1 MLDGDQYKWYLFT
14 NCKILFNQL
23 NFIGL
28 IRRTAKVYFA
38 MRARNEEKKSTTI
51 HRARQKIASKEKI
64 ASRLCINKDIRRHKG
79 KSERAAKEHIFL
91 KVNLQIFF
99 LNLFICLT

>member
-1 MLDGDQYKWYLFT
+1 MLDGDQYEWYLFT

-28 IRRTAKVYFA
+28 ICRTAKISRIVQFA
-38 MRARNEEKKSTTI
+38 RGTKKKSTTI

-64 ASRLCINKDIRRHKG
+64 ASRLCINKDIRRHKRQQ
-79 KSERAAKEHIFL
+79 RA
-91 KVNLQIFF
+91 NS
-99 LNLFICLT
+99 